1 MALPRRFLWSISE
14 TAVRWG
20 CVPADII
27 DWCLLDHL
35 EISTVVSR
43 VRTDAG
49 EIGGLMVVPAEN
61 FARMFRRD
69 GTGPRSAA
77 VHRLRRRGHG
87 QDWHRIL
94 EPADGLVLEAADLV
108 LTSDAVDRFEEKH
121 DLGRQRSRNYQG
133 TASKWDWE
141 GFYTAL
147 IRRVHAH
154 GLPEHQKDLVNEML
168 DWFERRSETGEAPDI
183 STIRK
188 KVAAVWRE
196 LRAA

>member
-1 MALPRRFLWSISE
+1 MGLPRRFLWSISE
-14 TAVRWG
+14 TAARWG
-20 CVPADII
+20 CMPADII
-27 DWCLLDHL
+27 DWCLLDQL
-35 EISTVVSR
+35 ELSTVVSR
-43 VRTDAG
+43 VLTDAG
-49 EIGGLMVVPAEN
+49 EVAGPMVVPADS

-69 GTGPRSAA
+69 GSGTRSAA
-77 VHRLRRRGHG
+77 VHRLRRRGQG

-108 LTSDAVDRFEEKH
+108 LTSDAVDRFEEQH
-121 DLGRQRSRNYQG
+121 DIGQRSRAHHG
-133 TASKWDWE
+133 GASKWDWE

-147 IRRVHAH
+147 IRRVHAR
-154 GLPEHQKDLVNEML
+154 GLPQHKKDLVNEML
-168 DWFERRSETGEAPDI
+168 DWFEQRSDTGEAPDV